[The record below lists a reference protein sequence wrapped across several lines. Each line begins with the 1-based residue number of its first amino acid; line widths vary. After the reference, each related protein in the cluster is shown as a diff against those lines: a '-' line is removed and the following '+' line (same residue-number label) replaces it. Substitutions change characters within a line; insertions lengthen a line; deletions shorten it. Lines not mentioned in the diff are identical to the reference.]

1 MKVLVESSLEP
12 RVIGNSIIA
21 VLLGEDIKTG
31 DAGMVDYGSAY
42 IDYVESEYIVRIRPS
57 A

>member
-1 MKVLVESSLEP
+1 MVESSLEP

-31 DAGMVDYGSAY
+31 DAGMVDY
-42 IDYVESEYIVRIRPS
+42 VESEYIVRIRPS